1 MKFILMFLVFLFG
14 ALQPFQAGMNARM
27 GAQLGDRFQAG
38 FMNGFVNVCLLML
51 VLFVLWRG
59 FPSLASFRGAPW
71 WAYLAGAIG
80 AGIVVVQL
88 SAAPVLGAGL
98 LVCFFVAGQV
108 FGSLTADTF
117 GLVGYAVRPPSLLR
131 ITAFVLIVAGVVL
144 ATLSNESTPSDPKAS
159 EGVVEA

>member
-1 MKFILMFLVFLFG
+1 
-14 ALQPFQAGMNARM
+14 
-27 GAQLGDRFQAG
+27 
-38 FMNGFVNVCLLML
+38 ML
-51 VLFVLWRG
+51 VLFVVWRG

-117 GLVGYAVRPPSLLR
+117 GLVGYSVRAPSFLR
-131 ITAFVLIVAGVVL
+131 IAAFVLIVSGVVM
-144 ATLSNESTPSDPKAS
+144 ATFSNESTSSEPETS
-159 EGVVEA
+159 EGVAQS

>member
-1 MKFILMFLVFLFG
+1 MKIVLMFLVFLFG

-59 FPSLASFRGAPW
+59 FPSLAAFRGAPW

-98 LVCFFVAGQV
+98 LVAFFVAGQV
-108 FGSLTADTF
+108 FGSLTVDTF
-117 GLVGYAVRPPSLLR
+117 GLVGYSVRAPSVLR
-131 ITAFVLIVAGVVL
+131 VAAFVLIVLGVVL
-144 ATLSNESTPSDPKAS
+144 ATLSNDSTLSSSGSS
-159 EGVVEA
+159 EEVVES